1 MFIAFVPMALAAQVL
16 AAQVLVAQVLVAAPG
31 GLPSID
37 IQKGCRE
44 SSDAVSGSTTGSI
57 FDSCVEDETD
67 ASAQL
72 AKGWASFP
80 AADKARCVNPAIYL
94 PSYVEW
100 LTCIE
105 GESTLRRIH
114 NESGGAP
121 PG

>member
-1 MFIAFVPMALAAQVL
+1 MFIAFVPMALAARVL
-16 AAQVLVAQVLVAAPG
+16 AAQVLVAAPG
-31 GLPSID
+31 GVPSID
-37 IQKGCRE
+37 IQNGCRE
-44 SSDAVSGSTTGSI
+44 SSDAVYGSTTGSI
-57 FDSCVEDETD
+57 FDSCVEDEKD

-72 AKGWASFP
+72 AKDWESFP

-121 PG
+121 RG